1 MEEVTAGVTMN
12 ATMANAMDT
21 NPPVPKMISRRTWES
36 VGAIMDGEG
45 PTAALSNVVMS
56 THVANMANVAMT
68 SVNVTTAGQVMIA
81 MTKLST
87 M

>member
-1 MEEVTAGVTMN
+1 MAARMTMI
-12 ATMANAMDT
+12 ATMVNAMDT
-21 NPPVPKMISRRTWES
+21 SPLVPTVMIHPWNSES
-36 VGAIMDGEG
+36 VGARMDGKG
-45 PTAALSNVVMS
+45 PTAPLSDVAMS

-87 M
+87 L